1 LGLSQESHFKDKV
14 TEARKLPSC
23 CLGLIAD
30 TKVDALPATM
40 PFPVLPAFLNS
51 LTFLGLE
58 TKCHIKIFVVKGNV
72 TVHTFIKTAFL

>member
-1 LGLSQESHFKDKV
+1 M
-14 TEARKLPSC
+14 TEARKLLSY
-23 CLGLIAD
+23 CLELVAD
-30 TKVDALPATM
+30 TKVHALPASRAV
-40 PFPVLPAFLNS
+40 PFPGLPTFLYS